1 MYYEILVGAKL
12 GKECCS
18 TENTSENFGEMA
30 LLNMEAICLAK
41 RGERLAADCI
51 LVPEIRS

>member
-1 MYYEILVGAKL
+1 MSYEILVGARL
-12 GKECCS
+12 GKESCS
-18 TENTSENFGEMA
+18 TENTSGNFGEKG
-30 LLNMEAICLAK
+30 LFNMEAISLVK